1 MTWTK
6 LSDDFT
12 DDCWTL
18 SDAAYRVHSDGLVW
32 SNRKLLD
39 CVIPKEDVYRFAKRP
54 EAVQELL
61 DAGYWSDLG
70 TAYVIRHHAQYQR
83 LREAVIRQQ
92 EANAANGAKGG
103 RPREQVRELKT
114 EPLTQSVAEPLTER
128 VLKTDSL
135 TQSPTE
141 RDGPGLALEQEALS
155 ALPVSSKDPVLPS
168 SEFCH
173 GCRVELDAWSTGS
186 VCGHCLD
193 CSGDCSNCMDVPE
206 SAAVPA

>member
-18 SDAAYRVHSDGLVW
+18 SDAAYRLHSDALVW

-39 CVIPKEDVYRFAKRP
+39 CVIPKEDVPRFAKRP
-54 EAVQELL
+54 EAIQELL
-61 DAGYWSDLG
+61 DGGYWSDAG
-70 TAYVIRHHAQYQR
+70 PDYVIRHQARYQR
-83 LREAVIRQQ
+83 TREAVIKQQ

-114 EPLTQSVAEPLTER
+114 ESL
-128 VLKTDSL
+128 TDSV
-135 TQSPTE
+135 SESRTE
-141 RDGPGLALEQEALS
+141 RDRTGLALDEEALS

-186 VCGHCLD
+186 VSGHCLD